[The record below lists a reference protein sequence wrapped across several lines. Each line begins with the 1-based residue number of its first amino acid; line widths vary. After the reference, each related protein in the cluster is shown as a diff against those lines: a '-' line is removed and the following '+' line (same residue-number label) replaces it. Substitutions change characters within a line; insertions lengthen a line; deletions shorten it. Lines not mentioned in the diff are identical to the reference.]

1 MNDESRC
8 TFCGLLCH
16 RRVDRLR
23 HESYCDERPD
33 HKRSSYRPVGAQYA
47 VYVIYDGLPALRHTV
62 SGSTTFAKVK
72 RLFAED
78 DTAWAVPVAASYFH
92 TDGTPVVD
100 DELIA
105 QRATS
110 AGEVFLFARSNK

>member
-8 TFCGLLCH
+8 TFCGLQCH

-23 HESYCDERPD
+23 HELYCDERPD
-33 HKRSSYRPVGAQYA
+33 HKQSNYRPVGVQYA
-47 VYVIYDGLPALRHTV
+47 VYVIYDGLPALRHSV
-62 SGSTTFAKVK
+62 SGSTTFAQVK

-78 DTAWAVPVAASYFH
+78 ETAWAVPITSRYWH

-105 QRATS
+105 SRATDS
-110 AGEVFLFARSNK
+110 KEVFLYAHTNK